1 MKLTLL
7 EYLPV
12 EEYTDL
18 ILPPFPSILKE
29 DLSPECWYENEATK
43 DGYEADFRM
52 YVDPLPAP
60 EEPNVAE
67 PEAVELPVE
76 LPEPVCTQAGWE
88 CCHFPQNAIVPADYI
103 NLLQQIDQTN

>member
-60 EEPNVAE
+60 VAPNVEEP
-67 PEAVELPVE
+67 PVQ
-76 LPEPVCTQAGWE
+76 PPAPVYTQARRE
-88 CCHFPQNAIVPADYI
+88 TAPPLSKSCK
-103 NLLQQIDQTN
+103 